1 MKQCIWK
8 IVYKY
13 HSKTSPNPSKG
24 GESLIVDGGERKERP
39 PPTPPKEGRDKWGN
53 DLKTKSANI
62 QSVYSANLY
71 LFGTPSFGG
80 AGGGFGGVGGGLSFV
95 SLNFC

>member
-1 MKQCIWK
+1 MENYLQTNAP
-8 IVYKY
+8 
-13 HSKTSPNPSKG
+13 TSPDPSKG

-53 DLKTKSANI
+53 ELKTKSDNM

-71 LFGTPSFGG
+71 LLGTPLLWRGW
-80 AGGGFGGVGGGLSFV
+80 
-95 SLNFC
+95 